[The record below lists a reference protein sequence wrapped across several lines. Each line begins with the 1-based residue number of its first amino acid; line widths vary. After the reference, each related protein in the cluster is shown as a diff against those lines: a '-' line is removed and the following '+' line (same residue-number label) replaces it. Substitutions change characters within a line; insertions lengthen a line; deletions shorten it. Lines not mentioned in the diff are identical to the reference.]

1 MELETEFGGL
11 TDFELDALREVTT
24 IGAGHAATAL
34 AQLTGT
40 KVLISVPTIDIVPIT
55 AVPSLIGN
63 QEEPMAGMYLR
74 LVAEGSGAI
83 LLAFHRKA
91 ALQLVSLML
100 GRPTPE
106 IRLLSELEQSALR
119 EAGNIL
125 AGAFL
130 TAISNFLRVVLIY
143 SVPHLA
149 FDMIGALLQSLLVES
164 DVDRDFALVMYI
176 RFQGE
181 DCDLGGHFLM
191 VPDSDTMGM
200 LLKAI
205 REMSQGV

>member
-1 MELETEFGGL
+1 MGLETEFGGL

-55 AVPSLIGN
+55 AVPSLMGN

-74 LVAEGSGAI
+74 LVAQGSGAI

-191 VPDSDTMGM
+191 VPDSNTMDM

-205 REMSQGV
+205 KEMSQGV